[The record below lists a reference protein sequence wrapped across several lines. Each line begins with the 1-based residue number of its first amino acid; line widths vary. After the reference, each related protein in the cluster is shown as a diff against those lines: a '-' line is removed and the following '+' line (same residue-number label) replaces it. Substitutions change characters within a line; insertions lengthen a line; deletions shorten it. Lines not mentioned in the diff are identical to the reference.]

1 MERNGGGMTSYEA
14 EATSNYGSD
23 PDRGGGWYQ
32 LLVPI
37 VAAALVLALGLAVV
51 GLTSGRDDAPSPN
64 RPAAAESL
72 QR

>member
-1 MERNGGGMTSYEA
+1 MTSYEA
-14 EATSNYGSD
+14 ETTNGYGN
-23 PDRGGGWYQ
+23 DRDRRTDWYQ

-51 GLTSGRDDAPSPN
+51 GLTSGRDDEPPPN

>member
-1 MERNGGGMTSYEA
+1 MTSYEA
-14 EATSNYGSD
+14 ETTNGYGN
-23 PDRGGGWYQ
+23 DRERRTDWYQ

-51 GLTSGRDDAPSPN
+51 GLTSGRDDAPPPN

>member
-1 MERNGGGMTSYEA
+1 MTSFES
-14 EATSNYGSD
+14 EATNGYGN
-23 PDRGGGWYQ
+23 DRDRRTGWYE

-51 GLTSGRDDAPSPN
+51 GLTGGRDDGPALN

>member
-1 MERNGGGMTSYEA
+1 MTSYEA
-14 EATSNYGSD
+14 EATSTYGND
-23 PDRGGGWYQ
+23 HDRRSGWYQ
-32 LLVPI
+32 FLVPI

-51 GLTSGRDDAPSPN
+51 GLTSGRDNAPSPN

>member
-1 MERNGGGMTSYEA
+1 MTSYEA

-51 GLTSGRDDAPSPN
+51 GLTSGRDDAQPPN

>member
-1 MERNGGGMTSYEA
+1 MTSYEA
-14 EATSNYGSD
+14 EATNGYGN
-23 PDRGGGWYQ
+23 DRERRTDWYQ

-51 GLTSGRDDAPSPN
+51 GLTSSRDDAPSPN
-64 RPAAAESL
+64 PPAAAESL

>member
-1 MERNGGGMTSYEA
+1 MTSYEA
-14 EATSNYGSD
+14 EATNGYGN
-23 PDRGGGWYQ
+23 DRDRRTDWYQ

-51 GLTSGRDDAPSPN
+51 GLTGGRDDAPSSN

>member
-1 MERNGGGMTSYEA
+1 MTSYEA

-51 GLTSGRDDAPSPN
+51 GLTSGRDDEPPPN

>member
-1 MERNGGGMTSYEA
+1 MTSYEA
-14 EATSNYGSD
+14 EATNGYGN
-23 PDRGGGWYQ
+23 DRDRRTDWYQ

-64 RPAAAESL
+64 RPAAAESS

>member
-1 MERNGGGMTSYEA
+1 MTSYEA
-14 EATSNYGSD
+14 EATNGYGN
-23 PDRGGGWYQ
+23 DRERRTDWYQ

-51 GLTSGRDDAPSPN
+51 GLTSGRDDAQPPN

>member
-1 MERNGGGMTSYEA
+1 MTSYEA
-14 EATSNYGSD
+14 EATNGYGK
-23 PDRGGGWYQ
+23 DRERRTDWYQ

-51 GLTSGRDDAPSPN
+51 GLTSGRDDAQPLN
-64 RPAAAESL
+64 RPAATESL

>member
-1 MERNGGGMTSYEA
+1 MTSYET
-14 EATSNYGSD
+14 EATNGYGN
-23 PDRGGGWYQ
+23 DRERRTDWYQ

-51 GLTSGRDDAPSPN
+51 GLTSGRDDAQPLN
-64 RPAAAESL
+64 RPAATESL

>member
-1 MERNGGGMTSYEA
+1 MTSCEA
-14 EATSNYGSD
+14 EATSSYGN
-23 PDRGGGWYQ
+23 DRDRRSGWYQ

-37 VAAALVLALGLAVV
+37 VAAALGLALGLAVV
-51 GLTSGRDDAPSPN
+51 GLTSGRDDAQPLN

>member
-1 MERNGGGMTSYEA
+1 MTSFEA
-14 EATSNYGSD
+14 EATSNYEN
-23 PDRGGGWYQ
+23 DRDRRSGWYQ

-51 GLTSGRDDAPSPN
+51 GITSGRDDAPSPN